1 MKRYIYFFLLIAVL
15 SGGKIMGRGLSAEG
29 EDACDDKEGRRSPGY
44 DATRLE
50 AEKALLESE
59 AKFRAVF
66 DHAAIGIALTDA
78 GLRITACNRAL
89 ERITGY
95 SMDEL
100 RGMSFTDLSLKDDV
114 ERELKLYEGMVGGDI
129 DHYQLEKRFAR
140 KDGRVI
146 WGRLI
151 VSSVLNASGD
161 FQFSVSMLEDINER
175 KRWEEA
181 LSNAKNEAEL
191 YVDLMGHD
199 INNMNQITMGYL
211 ELARDIISSD
221 GALSKENASLLDKA
235 YESLQNSSR
244 LIDSVR
250 KLQRGKAGFYPAKPL
265 SIDDVLGEVVGSFRN
280 MRGRDIRINYTP
292 CGSLSVIAND
302 LLKDVFENLIGNS
315 IKHSRGPLTVNVD
328 ASVELKDGR
337 PYCKV
342 IVEDNGPG
350 IPDSLKSSL
359 FDRLNLA
366 TTRARGKGFG
376 LCLTK
381 MLVDGYGGQFWVEDR
396 VEGDYSKGCRFVVL
410 LPMVDG
416 LSLY

>member
-1 MKRYIYFFLLIAVL
+1 MAGKDSSMDGEGKPDDEGMHA
-15 SGGKIMGRGLSAEG
+15 GGNAH
-29 EDACDDKEGRRSPGY
+29 
-44 DATRLE
+44 RLE
-50 AEKALLESE
+50 AENALRESE

-66 DHAAIGIALTDA
+66 DYAVIGIALADA
-78 GLRITACNRAL
+78 GKRITACNRAL
-89 ERITGY
+89 ERIAGY

-100 RGMSFTDLSLKDDV
+100 RSMSFTDLSFRDDV
-114 ERELKLYEGMVGGDI
+114 EKDLKLYEGLVEGAI
-129 DHYQLEKRFAR
+129 DHYQLEKRFVR

-151 VSSVLNASGD
+151 VSSVVNSAGD

-175 KRWEEA
+175 KRWEEV

-211 ELARDIISSD
+211 ELARDIISHN
-221 GALSKENASLLDKA
+221 GVLGMENASLLDKA

-250 KLQRGKAGFYPAKPL
+250 KLQRGKAGFYPAKPQD
-265 SIDDVLGEVVGSFRN
+265 IDKVLGEVVGSFKN
-280 MRGRDIRINYTP
+280 VHGRDVRINYAP
-292 CGSLSVIAND
+292 CGSLFVNAND
-302 LLKDVFENLIGNS
+302 LLKDVFDNLIGNS
-315 IKHSRGPLTVNVD
+315 IKHSRGPLTVNVN
-328 ASVELKDGR
+328 ASVEFRDGR
-337 PYCKV
+337 SYCKV

-359 FDRLNLA
+359 FGRLNLA

-381 MLVDGYGGQFWVEDR
+381 MLVDDYGGQFWVEDR
-396 VEGDYSKGCRFVVL
+396 VEGDHSKGCRFVVL
-410 LPMVDG
+410 LPMI
-416 LSLY
+416 S